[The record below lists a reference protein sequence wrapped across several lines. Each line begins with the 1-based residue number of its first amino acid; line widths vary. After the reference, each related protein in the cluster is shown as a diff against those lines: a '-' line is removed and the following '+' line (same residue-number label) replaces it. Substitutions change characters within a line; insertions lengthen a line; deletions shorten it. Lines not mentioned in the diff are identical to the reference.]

1 VVRVLPITGWIERM
15 STVRTSTDVLVARQ
29 PVYDPTLKVV
39 AYELLVEGT
48 HESSAISE
56 VGLSLVVGHPAYI
69 PVTRAFLLE
78 GLATA
83 LPADRAVLCI
93 GRDLELDQPTRQ
105 AIEELVAGGYKLAL
119 MDFEPNGPG
128 EPLLPLA
135 SVAALAVPGVD
146 RAVLR
151 SRVAHVHGRGAKALA
166 RGVEQHEELEMCI
179 ELGFDL
185 LQGYFIC
192 QPRVVSETG
201 LEVLDVNRVR
211 LLARLHDDDV
221 DFDEL
226 QEIIGRDIALS
237 YNLLRFINSAFFSL
251 PRRVDSIRDAL
262 VLLGALNVRKWA
274 TLMALA
280 ESQDKPRE
288 LVVTGLVRAR
298 MCELLAGAYAHRD
311 VEGAFTTGLFS
322 VVDALTDRS
331 MVELLSTLPL
341 SREIIEALLN
351 YEGAKGRILRAA
363 VAYERGNFG
372 ELGDLPPSRTPLSD
386 LYAQA
391 VEWATEASGGLPG

>member
-1 VVRVLPITGWIERM
+1 MPTAPP
-15 STVRTSTDVLVARQ
+15 DVFVARQ
-29 PVYDPTLKVV
+29 PVYDPSLRVV
-39 AYELLVEGT
+39 AYELLVEGAD
-48 HESSAISE
+48 EPSAISE

-78 GLATA
+78 GFAAT
-83 LPADRAVLCI
+83 LPAERVVLAVGRGLQIEPAVRA
-93 GRDLELDQPTRQ
+93 
-105 AIEELVAGGYKLAL
+105 AIEELVADGYKLAL
-119 MDFEPNGPG
+119 LHYEPAGPY
-128 EPLLPLA
+128 ESLLPLA
-135 SVAALAVPGVD
+135 SVAGMSVPGID

-151 SRVAHVHGRGAKALA
+151 SRIAHVHSRGARALA
-166 RGVEQHEELEMCI
+166 RGVEQHEELEMCT

-185 LQGYFIC
+185 VQGHFIC
-192 QPRVVSETG
+192 QPRVVSDSG
-201 LEVLDVNRVR
+201 LKVMDVNRVR
-211 LLARLHDDDV
+211 LVAQLHDDAV
-221 DFDEL
+221 DFDLL

-298 MCELLAGAYAHRD
+298 MCELLAEAHGHRD
-311 VEGAFTTGLFS
+311 SEGAFTTGLFS

-331 MVELLSTLPL
+331 LVELLSTLPL
-341 SREIIEALLN
+341 SREIISALLN
-351 YEGAKGRILRAA
+351 HEGTKGRILRAA
-363 VAYERGNFG
+363 IAYERGAFG

-391 VEWATEASGGLPG
+391 VEWATEASGGLPA

>member
-1 VVRVLPITGWIERM
+1 MAPLPTAPP
-15 STVRTSTDVLVARQ
+15 DVFVARQ
-29 PVYDPTLKVV
+29 PVYDPRLRVV
-39 AYELLVEGT
+39 AYELLVEGAG
-48 HESSAISE
+48 ESSAISE
-56 VGLSLVVGHPAYI
+56 LGLSLVAGHSAYI

-78 GLATA
+78 GFATA
-83 LPADRAVLCI
+83 LPPDRVVLCA
-93 GRDLELDQPTRQ
+93 GADLQIDAPVRG
-105 AIEELVAGGYKLAL
+105 AIEELVADGYKLAL
-119 MDFEPNGPG
+119 MDFEPGGPA

-135 SVAALAVPGVD
+135 SVAGLAVTGVD

-151 SRVAHVHGRGAKALA
+151 SRLAHVSSRGAAALA
-166 RGVEQHEELEMCI
+166 RGVEYHDELEMCT

-185 LQGYFIC
+185 LQGHFIC
-192 QPRVVSETG
+192 QPRVVSDPG
-201 LEVLDVNRVR
+201 LKVMDVNRVR
-211 LLARLHDDDV
+211 LLAELHDETV
-221 DFDEL
+221 DFDLL
-226 QEIIGRDIALS
+226 QDIIGRDIALS

-274 TLMALA
+274 TLMAVA

-298 MCELLAGAYAHRD
+298 MCELLAGVYAHRD
-311 VEGAFTTGLFS
+311 TEGAFTTGLFS

-341 SREIIEALLN
+341 SREIIAALLN
-351 YEGAKGRILRAA
+351 YEGTKGRILRAA
-363 VAYERGNFG
+363 IAYERGNFA
-372 ELGDLPPSRTPLSD
+372 ELGDLPPSRLPLAD

-391 VEWATEASGGLPG
+391 VEWATEASGGLPA

>member
-1 VVRVLPITGWIERM
+1 
-15 STVRTSTDVLVARQ
+15 
-29 PVYDPTLKVV
+29 V
-39 AYELLVEGT
+39 AYELLVQGADAEAG
-48 HESSAISE
+48 AVSE
-56 VGLSLVVGHPAYI
+56 LGLNIVAGHPAYI
-69 PVTRAFLLE
+69 PVTRSFLLE
-78 GLATA
+78 GFARA
-83 LPADRAVLCI
+83 LPSDRVVLALSPDVQLDRAA
-93 GRDLELDQPTRQ
+93 LDAVR
-105 AIEELVAGGYKLAL
+105 ELVADGHRLAL
-119 MDFEPNGPG
+119 MDFERDGVL

-135 SVAALAVPGVD
+135 HVVGLNVAG
-146 RAVLR
+146 RERGVLR
-151 SRVAHVHGRGAKALA
+151 GDLAYVRSRGVRALA
-166 RGVEQHEELEMCI
+166 RGVEQHEELELCI
-179 ELGFDL
+179 GLGFDL

-192 QPRVVSETG
+192 QPRVVSEPG
-201 LEVLDVNRVR
+201 LRVMSVNRVR
-211 LLARLHDDDV
+211 LLTRLQDVEV

-226 QEIIGRDIALS
+226 QEIIGRDVALS

-262 VLLGALNVRKWA
+262 VLLGAINVRKWA

-280 ESQDKPRE
+280 ESHDKPRE

-298 MCELLAGAYAHRD
+298 MCELLAGVYAHRD

-331 MVELLSTLPL
+331 MVELLGELPL
-341 SREIIEALLN
+341 SREIIAALLN
-351 YEGAKGRILRAA
+351 YDGAKGRILRAA

-386 LYAQA
+386 LYASA

>member
-1 VVRVLPITGWIERM
+1 MAPMPTAPP
-15 STVRTSTDVLVARQ
+15 DVFVARQ
-29 PVYDPTLKVV
+29 PVYDPSLRVV
-39 AYELLVEGT
+39 AYELLVDGAEGP
-48 HESSAISE
+48 SAIAE
-56 VGLSLVVGHPAYI
+56 LGLSLVAGHPAYI

-78 GLATA
+78 GFAAT
-83 LPADRAVLCI
+83 LPADRVVLCVR
-93 GRDLELDQPTRQ
+93 RDLELDPAARG
-105 AIEELVAGGYKLAL
+105 AIEDLVADGYKLAL
-119 MDFEPNGPG
+119 LDFEPGGPY

-135 SVAALAVPGVD
+135 SVAGLAVLGVD

-151 SRVAHVHGRGAKALA
+151 SRIAHVHSRGARALA
-166 RGVEQHEELEMCI
+166 RGVEQHEDLEMCT

-185 LQGYFIC
+185 LQGHFIC
-192 QPRVVSETG
+192 QPRVVSDTG
-201 LEVLDVNRVR
+201 LKVMDVNRVR
-211 LLARLHDDDV
+211 LLAQLQDDAL
-221 DFDEL
+221 DFDSL

-262 VLLGALNVRKWA
+262 VLLGVGNVRKWA

-280 ESQDKPRE
+280 ESHDKPRE

-298 MCELLAGAYAHRD
+298 MCELLGETHGHRD
-311 VEGAFTTGLFS
+311 GEGAFTTGLFS

-341 SREIIEALLN
+341 SREIISALLN
-351 YEGAKGRILRAA
+351 HEGAKGRILRAA
-363 VAYERGNFG
+363 IAYERGNFG
-372 ELGDLPPSRTPLSD
+372 ELGDLPPSRVPLSD

-391 VEWATEASGGLPG
+391 VEWATEASGGLPER